1 MNTAKELLDAGNLKG
16 AIEQVTREVKS
27 NPSEMRQRTFLF
39 ELLCFAGEYDRAE
52 KQLEVIGHQSAQAEL
67 GVQVYRNNLKAER
80 DRKRLF
86 ADGLAPHFLTEPP
99 AYVDLHLGAI
109 NRLREGNTEEARS
122 LLDRAEEERPAL
134 SGVLNGQQFLDFR
147 DYDDLIGSVLEVIVH
162 DKYTWVPLEQI
173 KQIEIPAPK
182 QLRDLMWT
190 PARIEAIDGT
200 IGEVFIPALY
210 AGSSDHP
217 NDQVKLGRM
226 TDWIQVNKLQNSPA
240 GLRLFMVDGDD
251 RAMLEVRNVEFNSV
265 ATTAGGIPSS
275 ELAM

>member
-1 MNTAKELLDAGNLKG
+1 MATAKELLDAGQLQA
-16 AIEQVTREVKS
+16 AIEAVTQEVKS
-27 NPSEMRQRTFLF
+27 KPSEMRQRTFLF

-80 DRKRLF
+80 DRRRLF
-86 ADGLAPHFLTEPP
+86 SDGLAPHFLTEPP
-99 AYVDLHLGAI
+99 AYVDLHLSAI
-109 NRLREGNTEEARS
+109 NRLREGNAEEARS

-134 SGVLNGQQFLDFR
+134 NGVLNGQPFLDFR

-162 DKYTWVPLEQI
+162 DKYTWVPFEQI
-173 KQIEIPAPK
+173 KQIQIQAPK
-182 QLRDLMWT
+182 QFRDLMWT

-210 AGSSDHP
+210 VGSSDHP
-217 NDQVKLGRM
+217 DDQVKLGRM
-226 TDWIQVNKLQNSPA
+226 TDWTQINKALNKPA
-240 GLRLFMVDGDD
+240 GLRLFMVDGED
-251 RAMLEVRNVEFNSV
+251 RAMLEVRNVEFHSV
-265 ATTAGGIPSS
+265 GTQAGGTPSS